1 MLLRHDFNICTLV
14 GYLKCPPQ
22 ILDLLVTCKRIFWY
36 LGETEYIKISTI
48 TNQFFLGFTDTGI
61 YHNILM

>member
-1 MLLRHDFNICTLV
+1 MYF
-14 GYLKCPPQ
+14 G
-22 ILDLLVTCKRIFWY
+22 RIFEMSSPNLGFASHLQEDFWY